1 MRNEIANFR
10 DCKSIAIMGGTFDP
24 IHYGHLVTAEAVR
37 HRFQV
42 DKVVF
47 IPTGRPAHK
56 TDKEV
61 THNEH
66 RYLMAVL
73 ATMRNENFEVSRL
86 EIDRPGITYTI
97 DTIEQLKK
105 MCRPDVRLYFITGAD
120 AIHQIMTW
128 KEPERLLSLCDFV
141 AVTRP
146 GYQKNQMFEEI
157 GELREKFAS
166 RIHYMEVPAL
176 AISSSDIRT
185 RAQKGMP
192 IQYLLP
198 QEVEDYIHKFGL
210 YRNQRKNEVKF
221 MLPIEVMQEKLQST
235 LSVKRYIHTMGV
247 SEEAVRLAE
256 IFGTQAEQQKA
267 KVAGLLH
274 DCAKDYPKEL
284 REQGFAVVA
293 VNYRLSPK
301 AKNPAYIEDAAEAV
315 AWVFKNIEKYG
326 GRKDHIFVSGH
337 SAGGYLSLILAM
349 DKKYM
354 AAYGADADSVAAYLP
369 VSGQTVTHFTIRKE
383 RGLPDGIPV
392 VDEYAP
398 VNKARKETAPLVLI
412 TGDKHL
418 EMAARY
424 EENALLEAV
433 LKSIGNKKVTLY
445 EMQGFDHGQVLG
457 PACYLIADYVKRF
470 K

>member
-1 MRNEIANFR
+1 MYRNKYFVFYSYQDFVILHFIRNMDSHILERIRNTEINKIMKKICFLLFLLCA
-10 DCKSIAIMGGTFDP
+10 CIAQAQNAYHTNKDISYISGS
-24 IHYGHLVTAEAVR
+24 E
-37 HRFQV
+37 
-42 DKVVF
+42 
-47 IPTGRPAHK
+47 
-56 TDKEV
+56 TDI
-61 THNEH
+61 
-66 RYLMAVL
+66 Y
-73 ATMRNENFEVSRL
+73 RL
-86 EIDRPGITYTI
+86 ERCKLDIYYPENKKDFSTI
-97 DTIEQLKK
+97 VWFHGGGMEGGNK
-105 MCRPDVRLYFITGAD
+105 FI
-120 AIHQIMTW
+120 H
-128 KEPERLLSLCDFV
+128 
-141 AVTRP
+141 
-146 GYQKNQMFEEI
+146 
-157 GELREKFAS
+157 
-166 RIHYMEVPAL
+166 
-176 AISSSDIRT
+176 
-185 RAQKGMP
+185 
-192 IQYLLP
+192 
-198 QEVEDYIHKFGL
+198 
-210 YRNQRKNEVKF
+210 
-221 MLPIEVMQEKLQST
+221 
-235 LSVKRYIHTMGV
+235 
-247 SEEAVRLAE
+247 
-256 IFGTQAEQQKA
+256 
-267 KVAGLLH
+267 
-274 DCAKDYPKEL
+274 KEL

-315 AWVFKNIEKYG
+315 AWVFKNIKKYG

-354 AAYGADADSVAAYLP
+354 AAYGANADSVAAYLP

-457 PACYLIADYVKRF
+457 PACCLIADYVKRF

>member
-1 MRNEIANFR
+1 MDAIWLYAAYWERILKNTEINKIMKKICLLLFLLCA
-10 DCKSIAIMGGTFDP
+10 CIAQAQNAYRTNKDISYVSGS
-24 IHYGHLVTAEAVR
+24 E
-37 HRFQV
+37 
-42 DKVVF
+42 
-47 IPTGRPAHK
+47 
-56 TDKEV
+56 TD
-61 THNEH
+61 T
-66 RYLMAVL
+66 Y
-73 ATMRNENFEVSRL
+73 RL
-86 EIDRPGITYTI
+86 ERCKLDIYYPENKKDFSTI
-97 DTIEQLKK
+97 VWFHGGGMEGGNK
-105 MCRPDVRLYFITGAD
+105 FI
-120 AIHQIMTW
+120 
-128 KEPERLLSLCDFV
+128 
-141 AVTRP
+141 
-146 GYQKNQMFEEI
+146 
-157 GELREKFAS
+157 
-166 RIHYMEVPAL
+166 
-176 AISSSDIRT
+176 
-185 RAQKGMP
+185 
-192 IQYLLP
+192 
-198 QEVEDYIHKFGL
+198 
-210 YRNQRKNEVKF
+210 
-221 MLPIEVMQEKLQST
+221 
-235 LSVKRYIHTMGV
+235 
-247 SEEAVRLAE
+247 
-256 IFGTQAEQQKA
+256 
-267 KVAGLLH
+267 
-274 DCAKDYPKEL
+274 PKEL

-315 AWVFKNIEKYG
+315 AWVFKNIKKYG

-354 AAYGADADSVAAYLP
+354 AAYGANADSVAAYLP

-457 PACYLIADYVKRF
+457 PACYLITDYVKRF

>member
-1 MRNEIANFR
+1 MKKICLLLFLLCACIAQAQNAYHTNK
-10 DCKSIAIMGGTFDP
+10 DISYISGS
-24 IHYGHLVTAEAVR
+24 E
-37 HRFQV
+37 
-42 DKVVF
+42 
-47 IPTGRPAHK
+47 
-56 TDKEV
+56 TDI
-61 THNEH
+61 
-66 RYLMAVL
+66 Y
-73 ATMRNENFEVSRL
+73 RL
-86 EIDRPGITYTI
+86 ERCKLDIYYPENKKDFSTI
-97 DTIEQLKK
+97 VWFHGGGMEGGNK
-105 MCRPDVRLYFITGAD
+105 FI
-120 AIHQIMTW
+120 H
-128 KEPERLLSLCDFV
+128 
-141 AVTRP
+141 
-146 GYQKNQMFEEI
+146 
-157 GELREKFAS
+157 
-166 RIHYMEVPAL
+166 
-176 AISSSDIRT
+176 
-185 RAQKGMP
+185 
-192 IQYLLP
+192 
-198 QEVEDYIHKFGL
+198 
-210 YRNQRKNEVKF
+210 
-221 MLPIEVMQEKLQST
+221 
-235 LSVKRYIHTMGV
+235 
-247 SEEAVRLAE
+247 
-256 IFGTQAEQQKA
+256 
-267 KVAGLLH
+267 
-274 DCAKDYPKEL
+274 KEL

-457 PACYLIADYVKRF
+457 PACCLIADYVKRF

>member
-1 MRNEIANFR
+1 MDAIWLYAAYWERILKNTEINKIMKKICLLLFLLCA
-10 DCKSIAIMGGTFDP
+10 CIAQAQNAYRTNKDISYVSGS
-24 IHYGHLVTAEAVR
+24 E
-37 HRFQV
+37 
-42 DKVVF
+42 
-47 IPTGRPAHK
+47 
-56 TDKEV
+56 TD
-61 THNEH
+61 T
-66 RYLMAVL
+66 Y
-73 ATMRNENFEVSRL
+73 RL
-86 EIDRPGITYTI
+86 ERCKLDIYYPENKKDFSTI
-97 DTIEQLKK
+97 VWFHGGGMEGGNK
-105 MCRPDVRLYFITGAD
+105 
-120 AIHQIMTW
+120 
-128 KEPERLLSLCDFV
+128 FV
-141 AVTRP
+141 
-146 GYQKNQMFEEI
+146 
-157 GELREKFAS
+157 
-166 RIHYMEVPAL
+166 
-176 AISSSDIRT
+176 
-185 RAQKGMP
+185 
-192 IQYLLP
+192 
-198 QEVEDYIHKFGL
+198 
-210 YRNQRKNEVKF
+210 
-221 MLPIEVMQEKLQST
+221 
-235 LSVKRYIHTMGV
+235 
-247 SEEAVRLAE
+247 
-256 IFGTQAEQQKA
+256 
-267 KVAGLLH
+267 
-274 DCAKDYPKEL
+274 PKEL
-284 REQGFAVVA
+284 REQGFAVVT

-445 EMQGFDHGQVLG
+445 EMQVFDHGQVLG
-457 PACYLIADYVKRF
+457 PACYLIVDYVKRF

>member
-1 MRNEIANFR
+1 MKKICLLLFLLCACIAQAQNAYR
-10 DCKSIAIMGGTFDP
+10 TNKDISYVSGS
-24 IHYGHLVTAEAVR
+24 E
-37 HRFQV
+37 
-42 DKVVF
+42 
-47 IPTGRPAHK
+47 
-56 TDKEV
+56 TD
-61 THNEH
+61 T
-66 RYLMAVL
+66 Y
-73 ATMRNENFEVSRL
+73 RL
-86 EIDRPGITYTI
+86 ERCKLDIYYP
-97 DTIEQLKK
+97 ENKK
-105 MCRPDVRLYFITGAD
+105 
-120 AIHQIMTW
+120 
-128 KEPERLLSLCDFV
+128 
-141 AVTRP
+141 
-146 GYQKNQMFEEI
+146 
-157 GELREKFAS
+157 
-166 RIHYMEVPAL
+166 
-176 AISSSDIRT
+176 
-185 RAQKGMP
+185 
-192 IQYLLP
+192 
-198 QEVEDYIHKFGL
+198 
-210 YRNQRKNEVKF
+210 
-221 MLPIEVMQEKLQST
+221 
-235 LSVKRYIHTMGV
+235 
-247 SEEAVRLAE
+247 
-256 IFGTQAEQQKA
+256 
-267 KVAGLLH
+267 
-274 DCAKDYPKEL
+274 
-284 REQGFAVVA
+284 
-293 VNYRLSPK
+293 NYRLSPK

-354 AAYGADADSVAAYLP
+354 AAYGANADSVAAYLP